1 MSAISGREVTRPL
14 VKLLIFAAVTIVATA
29 LLGQT
34 LGSVSLGTG
43 TTYRARFSDVTGLLP
58 GDDIR
63 IAGVKVGSVDDI
75 ELVDRKFALVSFSI
89 DDDIPL
95 SATVQAKIRYRNLVG
110 QRYIALSEGPGNGEK
125 LREYGVI
132 PLTQTEPALDLT
144 VLFNGFRPLFTAL
157 TPDDINKFSYELIQV
172 LQGEA
177 GTVTS
182 LLQRTASLTNTLA
195 DRDLVIGRVITNLN
209 QVLATLN
216 ARDQQL
222 DQTLSQLT
230 AFVSGLAGDRKAI
243 GESVQR
249 IGDLADA
256 TAGLVRD
263 ARPALRQDIVK
274 LQQLATTLNNNS
286 RVIDRTL
293 AELPVRYTKLARTA
307 SYGSWFNFFMCNM
320 DGQVA
325 VPGVGDVNPATLN
338 SQAARCKVT
347 GTPAGGGQ

>member
-14 VKLLIFAAVTIVATA
+14 IKLVIFAVVTIFATT

-34 LGSVSLGTG
+34 LGSVSFGAG

-75 ELVDRKFALVSFSI
+75 TLVDRKVALVTFSV
-89 DDDIPL
+89 DDAIPL
-95 SATVQAKIRYRNLVG
+95 STTVRAKIRYRNLVG
-110 QRYIALSEGPGNGEK
+110 QRYIALAEGPGDGK
-125 LREYGVI
+125 RLRENGVI
-132 PLTQTEPALDLT
+132 PASQTEPALDLT

-157 TPDDINKFSYELIQV
+157 SPEDINKFSYEIIQV

-243 GESVQR
+243 GDSLQT

-256 TAGLVRD
+256 TASLVAD
-263 ARPALRQDIVK
+263 ARPALRQDII
-274 LQQLATTLNNNS
+274 QLRELSTTLNNNS
-286 RVIDRTL
+286 RVIDKTL
-293 AELPVRYTKLARTA
+293 AQLPVRYTKLTRTA
-307 SYGSWFNFFMCNM
+307 SYGSWFNFFMCNF

-325 VPGVGDVNPATLN
+325 VPGVGDVNASTFSSP
-338 SQAARCKVT
+338 AARCKAP
-347 GTPAGGGQ
+347 GTAGGGQ